1 MKENKLAVFSR
12 FKTGQKGITGEA
24 KRQRNIINALS
35 KSKGNPADRTRTGI
49 AQLMAKT
56 EGTVWKNIYSGIFRD
71 FDEILLPMH
80 IVKEEGRLPLKR
92 GPKALQEVGVP
103 YYKLTREGILVAVAL
118 ASDAEQ
124 RTELLKEFFS
134 ETSTTTSTATSTAT
148 TTATT
153 TTTTPTPTPATEEHK
168 KERFADVLVMLSE
181 TCPLFVANIVQLYVS
196 AFCEEKIKSLLPFDL
211 MQLYTIRDE
220 SFLIQKELVVAF
232 MTFSKQKRSDVI
244 DMLNEMINGDK
255 DKPL

>member
-124 RTELLKEFFS
+124 RTELLKEFFR
-134 ETSTTTSTATSTAT
+134 ETSTATSTAT
-148 TTATT
+148 TT
-153 TTTTPTPTPATEEHK
+153 TPTPATEEHK

-181 TCPLFVANIVQLYVS
+181 TCPLFVAYIVQLYVS

>member
-49 AQLMAKT
+49 AQLMAKA

-124 RTELLKEFFS
+124 RTELLKEFFR
-134 ETSTTTSTATSTAT
+134 ETSTATPT
-148 TTATT
+148 TTPTATT
-153 TTTTPTPTPATEEHK
+153 TTTPTTPTPTTEEHK

-181 TCPLFVANIVQLYVS
+181 TCPLFVAYIVQLYVS